1 MANFCPLVWIILNA
15 RWLKKFDKLKNRA
28 IRLLSNDYELS
39 YEELFSKSATSS
51 MITSAT
57 SSMIT
62 FATSSMNV
70 KRLNALCFELYKTTN
85 ELNSMKFLNY
95 ILQTDPFVK
104 NVK

>member
-1 MANFCPLVWIILNA
+1 
-15 RWLKKFDKLKNRA
+15 
-28 IRLLSNDYELS
+28 
-39 YEELFSKSATSS
+39 

-104 NVK
+104 DVK